1 MNNLLYISEEIV
13 TKLLNWDSTFK
24 AIETALQCTARNC
37 AIQSPRTFTKCPK
50 TDSRLLTMP
59 GYLDN
64 DTFGALGC
72 KLVTATPNNA
82 SLAQPLPTINAY
94 IMLFDDVTGVL
105 KAVIAGTEITKWR
118 TAAASA
124 VATKYLTQGKRLK
137 ILAILGAGNQG
148 HIHALAFSNFFSFE
162 EIRIWNRNKYKAETL
177 VRALNEFSN
186 TGKFKCYDSNKEC
199 VTGADVIVTA
209 TFSSEPIVE
218 LGWLKPGVHINAIGA
233 GVNHYSELSLDIY
246 KTSDVYVDHADGAKV
261 ELAGLGDLGVKM
273 RGIGGVIAG
282 DLPPPTLNQV
292 TVFQSLGMAVEDCA
306 MARLIYDLYVKE
318 CQK

>member
-1 MNNLLYISEEIV
+1 MNNLLYINEETV

-24 AIETALQCTARNC
+24 AIEIALECTAKNR

-50 TDSRLLTMP
+50 TDSILLTMP

-64 DTFGALGC
+64 DAFGALGC

-82 SLAQPLPTINAY
+82 TLPQPLPTINAH

-124 VATKYLTQGKRLK
+124 VATKYLTRGKKLK
-137 ILAILGAGNQG
+137 VLAILGAGNQG
-148 HIHALAFSNFFSFE
+148 HSHALAFSHFFPFE

-177 VRALNEFSN
+177 VRALNLFAN
-186 TGKFKCYDSNKEC
+186 TGKFKCYESNKEC

-209 TFSSEPIVE
+209 TFAAQPIVE
-218 LGWLKPGVHINAIGA
+218 RDWLKPGVHINAIGA
-233 GVNHYSELSLDIY
+233 GVNHYSELSPDIY
-246 KTSDVYVDHADGAKV
+246 NTSDVYVDHAEGAKV
-261 ELAGLGDLGVKM
+261 ELAGLGVKLGE
-273 RGIGGVIAG
+273 IGGVIAG

-306 MARLIYDLYVKE
+306 MARLIYDLYVKQ
-318 CQK
+318 CQKE